1 MKKTLVAAGLLL
13 AQCCMILSG
22 AAGAVDFDQTQTRR
36 ILSHGPWPPVD
47 VQAAE
52 ADRSNRFSGHA
63 DAILLGA
70 MLFGEP
76 RLSANGAISCQ
87 TCHQPQHGWSEA
99 KARSEGLQLQ
109 DRNAP
114 GLLNVRLQRWFG
126 WDGAN
131 DSLWAAGLRPILA
144 PTEMGGSAAATAGLL
159 REDAALVCLARR
171 INPSYAAGDD
181 EAVLVL
187 AAKALAAFQETLNS
201 PRTPFDD
208 FRDALARGDRA
219 GMARYPAAA
228 QRGLAL
234 FTGRGQ
240 CGMCHTGANFSNGE
254 FHDTGLIFFLNDPGR
269 PPGTPRRVDPGRHGG
284 IAQLKANPFNLLGRY
299 NDEPSG
305 RASIPA
311 RHVVQQHRN
320 WGEFKVPSL
329 RNLRAT
335 APYMHDGSK
344 PTLRDV
350 ILHYSELD
358 EDRLHSDGEA
368 ILKPLKL
375 DEGEI
380 ADLQAFLESLS
391 VPDDTAARYESL
403 RREAATCR

>member
-1 MKKTLVAAGLLL
+1 MTLPLVMGLLL
-13 AQCCMILSG
+13 ALT
-22 AAGAVDFDQTQTRR
+22 GAVAQAADFDDRQTRR
-36 ILSHGPWPPVD
+36 IIGHGPWPP
-47 VQAAE
+47 AAS
-52 ADRSNRFSGHA
+52 ADRTNRVSGHP
-63 DAILLGA
+63 DAIRLGA

-76 RLSANGAISCQ
+76 RLSGNGAISCQ
-87 TCHQPQHGWSEA
+87 SCHRPEHGWSEP
-99 KARSEGLQLQ
+99 KARSEGLLLQ

-131 DSLWAAGLRPILA
+131 DSLWAAGIRPILKDS
-144 PTEMGGSAAATAGLL
+144 EMGGSAAATAKLL
-159 REDAALVCLARR
+159 REDALMACLARR
-171 INPSYAAGDD
+171 VEPAYAGMDD

-187 AAKALAAFQETLNS
+187 AAKALAAFQETLNT

-208 FRDALARGDRA
+208 FRDALAVNDRA
-219 GMARYPAAA
+219 AMVRYPEAA

-254 FHDTGLIFFLNDPGR
+254 FHDTGLVFFLNDPDR
-269 PPGTPRRVDPGRHGG
+269 KPGTPRRVDPGRHGG
-284 IAQLKANPFNLLGRY
+284 IAQLQANPFNLLGRH
-299 NDEPSG
+299 NDDPG
-305 RASIPA
+305 GAAAIPV
-311 RHVVQQHRN
+311 RHVEQQHRN
-320 WGEFKVPSL
+320 WGEFKVPGLRSL
-329 RNLRAT
+329 AAT

-375 DEGEI
+375 SEAEI

-391 VPDDTAARYESL
+391 VPDDTAARYEAL
-403 RREAATCR
+403 RREAASCR

>member
-1 MKKTLVAAGLLL
+1 MKALLAAGLVL
-13 AQCCMILSG
+13 LSG
-22 AAGAVDFDQTQTRR
+22 AAGAVEFDAAQTRR
-36 ILSHGPWPPVD
+36 ILSHGPWPPAESVD
-47 VQAAE
+47 
-52 ADRSNRFSGHA
+52 RTNRLSGSA
-63 DAILLGA
+63 DAIRLGA

-76 RLSANGAISCQ
+76 RLSRNGAISCQ
-87 TCHQPQHGWSEA
+87 TCHRPDHGWSEPQ
-99 KARSEGLQLQ
+99 ARSEGLQRQ
-109 DRNAP
+109 DRNAL

-131 DSLWAAGLRPILA
+131 DSLWAAGIRPILKES
-144 PTEMGGSAAATAGLL
+144 EMGGSAVATGKLL
-159 REDAALVCLARR
+159 REEAPLACLARR
-171 INPSYAAGDD
+171 VEPEYAVKDD

-187 AAKALAAFQETLNS
+187 AAKALAAFQETLVS

-208 FRDALARGDRA
+208 FRDALAAKDRA
-219 GMARYPAAA
+219 GMARYPEAA

-240 CGMCHTGANFSNGE
+240 CGMCHSGPNFSNGE
-254 FHDTGLIFFLNDPGR
+254 FHDTGLVFFLNDPGR
-269 PPGTPRRVDPGRHGG
+269 PRRVDPGRYGG

-299 NDEPSG
+299 NDDPG
-305 RASIPA
+305 GMASIPV
-311 RHVVQQHRN
+311 RHVEQQHRN
-320 WGEFKVPSL
+320 WGEFKVPGL

-344 PTLRDV
+344 STLRDV

-368 ILKPLKL
+368 ILKPLQL
-375 DEGEI
+375 SDAEI

-391 VPDDTAARYESL
+391 APDDTAARYETL
-403 RREAATCR
+403 RREAAACR